1 MPSTSIP
8 PAQKSLLVD
17 DPFEVDSNIGYM
29 ATGITLFHT
38 DESDVVLARVIKL
51 FSLLKQQ
58 PQASQILMCR
68 PNTSFEEINCFL
80 FRCCHHNKSSEQK
93 LYCLVQPE
101 SLRETVTDETL
112 QILFKTLRNTQN
124 FFTVI
129 TADKKSKWY
138 SYLQIYNDVL
148 EPLTENQRAAFYKKY
163 IGTDLET
170 FIKGLRNPLSAQT
183 STYGDSLRADHLG
196 PIVVE
201 QQNPLC
207 KVYMSV
213 EECVGK
219 THEIK
224 RLCKENKDVNFHL
237 VHIPFNS
244 PKVDKDFVVS
254 RMSDGL
260 EKVKDKSKV
269 CHALLLW
276 LLY

>member
-1 MPSTSIP
+1 M
-8 PAQKSLLVD
+8 V
-17 DPFEVDSNIGYM
+17 GYM
-29 ATGITLFHT
+29 AAGITLFHT
-38 DESDVVLARVIKL
+38 NESDVVLARVIKL

-68 PNTSFEEINCFL
+68 PDTSFEEINCFL
-80 FRCCHHNKSSEQK
+80 FRCCHHKSSEQQK

-101 SLRETVTDETL
+101 SLKETVTDETL

-129 TADKKSKWY
+129 TSEQKSKWY

-148 EPLTENQRAAFYKKY
+148 EPLTEKQRGAFYKEY
-163 IGTDLET
+163 ISTDLDT
-170 FIKGLRNPLSAQT
+170 FVKGHNAPLSGQ
-183 STYGDSLRADHLG
+183 SSRYRDSLRADASTHHG
-196 PIVVE
+196 PIPTE

-207 KVYMSV
+207 MVFMSV

-224 RLCKENKDVNFHL
+224 RLCEKTKDVNFHL

-244 PKVDKDFVVS
+244 PKVDKDFVVQ

-260 EKVKDKSKV
+260 EKVKDKTKV
-269 CHALLLW
+269 CHGLCEW
-276 LLY
+276 VG